1 MTDLAT
7 EEVSDLF
14 IISVEVKGMMESKT
28 DHDYNCNVETA
39 EAVASLYQLVLREQQ
54 VEREL
59 TDLERDIYL
68 TEGDYLAET
77 AADGNIVRGWEVGHT
92 QVNCRDKVDFQE
104 KRSVNSSFF
113 IGRDC

>member
-1 MTDLAT
+1 
-7 EEVSDLF
+7 
-14 IISVEVKGMMESKT
+14 MMESKT

-39 EAVASLYQLVLREQQ
+39 EAVASLSQLVLREQQ